1 MSYTINLANNILAF
15 QGTLT
20 RPLRHQEKLVKQLCE
35 LAIAKESRIAE
46 LEAEV
51 ALLKKAPEKTLGE
64 LFAEKVLSQPVSPE
78 IEEVRRDLR
87 KERFHNNVLR
97 FEEGE

>member
-51 ALLKKAPEKTLGE
+51 ERLKAFCNEWVYNEEAFQKQSA
-64 LFAEKVLSQPVSPE
+64 VE
-78 IEEVRRDLR
+78 ICPLIT
-87 KERFHNNVLR
+87 
-97 FEEGE
+97 EEGQG